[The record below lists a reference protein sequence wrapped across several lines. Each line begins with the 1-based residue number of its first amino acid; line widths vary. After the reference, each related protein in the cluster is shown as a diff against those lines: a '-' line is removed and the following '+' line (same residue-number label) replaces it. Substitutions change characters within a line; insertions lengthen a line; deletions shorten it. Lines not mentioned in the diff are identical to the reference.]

1 MAKTYQLIEL
11 ENGRVGVS
19 GPDYASKALFRGL
32 GRVKFETV
40 TPGKSAWIVDAPYR
54 RQAEQI
60 VARQNG
66 TTVVPTAPRQAPPPR
81 RHNTS
86 SGWCEACEDGAVN
99 QCRRGGCY

>member
-1 MAKTYQLIEL
+1 MKAYELIEL
-11 ENGRVGVS
+11 DGGKVAVA

-40 TPGKSAWIVDAPYR
+40 QPGKSAWIVESRYR

-66 TTVVPTAPRQAPPPR
+66 TAVTPTVSRPTSASR

-86 SGWCEACEDGAVN
+86 SGWCQACEDGATN
-99 QCRRGGCY
+99 LCKRGGCY